1 MKKTFSV
8 MSALLLGLLAG
19 CCICPPEP
27 QVSLTPPGLRLPLPE
42 VIYAVPGIETNIYFE
57 NVIDSANFQAY
68 AVEVKCPRGTHGNIR
83 WFWTPDKKDAG
94 KSFDLELRLFNDY
107 GKVAAK
113 KCKVVV
119 ANEPADYKQ
128 KITLALLADSGINCR
143 YATHLLEVMRQAGFV
158 NYTPVGKHSGG
169 GRAPVPGGIAHDG
182 YGGFS
187 WGCFLKRWLYTAE
200 ELPQAQNEAER
211 EQMRSFGVLNLPKSQ
226 AYRLRSPL
234 LAIVNGQK
242 VLDIPGW
249 LKAINKG
256 EAPDFI
262 VIQLGGND
270 MFGAMEDQREARL
283 AKTLKNAKEL
293 LSALRK
299 HAPKAVIGVTSG
311 VCGCDQDGF
320 GANYNCSQ
328 SRYQYRRNIQS
339 YNTGIEA
346 LVKEL
351 KDPRIKSVPLHQCID
366 PHSSYLT
373 GSFPINAR
381 NKKKVTRDRN
391 GLHPSITGGYQ
402 LGDAIYCWLRKE
414 LEKKS
419 E

>member
-1 MKKTFSV
+1 MKKMFFGAG
-8 MSALLLGLLAG
+8 ALFLAVLLAG
-19 CCICPPEP
+19 CCSCPKVPP
-27 QVSLTPPGLRLPLPE
+27 KVSLTPPGLKLTLPE

-57 NVIDSANFQAY
+57 NVIDSANFKAY
-68 AVEVKCPRGTHGNIR
+68 AVEVKCPRGTHGNER

-94 KSFDLELRLFNDY
+94 QSFDLELRLFNDY
-107 GKVAAK
+107 GKAAVK

-119 ANEPADYKQ
+119 AKEPADYKR

-143 YATHLLEVMRQAGFV
+143 YATHLLDTMRKAGFV

-169 GRAPVPGGIAHDG
+169 GSVPVPGGIAHDG

-187 WGCFLKRWLYTAE
+187 WGCFLERWLYSAE

-211 EQMRSFGVLNLPKSQ
+211 EQMRALGVRNLPKSQ

-234 LAIVNGQK
+234 LKIVNGKK
-242 VLDIPGW
+242 VLDVPGW
-249 LKAINKG
+249 LKVINNGK
-256 EAPDFI
+256 APDFI
-262 VIQLGGND
+262 IIQLGGND
-270 MFGAMEDQREARL
+270 MFGAMEDQREERL
-283 AKTLKNAKEL
+283 AKTMNNAKKL
-293 LSALRK
+293 LAVLRQ
-299 HAPKAVIGVTSG
+299 HAPQSIIGVTSG

-320 GANYNCSQ
+320 GANYKCSQ

-339 YNTGIEA
+339 YNVGIAE
-346 LVKEL
+346 LVKKL
-351 KDPRIKSVPLHQCID
+351 GDPGIKFIPLHQSID

-373 GSFPINAR
+373 GSYLIHAR
-381 NKKKVTRDRN
+381 HKKKVIRDRN

-414 LEKKS
+414 LEKK
-419 E
+419 